1 MRTADT
7 GAVMHHLMG
16 QHSPVRAKTHH
27 CLSSDLG
34 ACTQSCTRNVFQL
47 KEDGWEFLFSP
58 QLSPNRKILITCF
71 QGWNLKA
78 LKGNP
83 KNRFIFFFSL
93 LVKSSFQKCVRIRHF
108 PWKFSLRR
116 ESQEHFWSFKQ
127 NIFLPALTTA
137 LLRIPPRVSVTFI
150 LCMQDR
156 FYSNTGWIGPQLKKG
171 YWKFINPKFPFFFF
185 FPSSPTGIGKWQLP
199 VGVCK
204 NRPICLLCILLMQ
217 MHWQ

>member
-83 KNRFIFFFSL
+83 KNRFFFFLPTSEKL
-93 LVKSSFQKCVRIRHF
+93 LSKVCQDQTFPMEIFIEEGKSGA
-108 PWKFSLRR
+108 
-116 ESQEHFWSFKQ
+116 
-127 NIFLPALTTA
+127 FLKL
-137 LLRIPPRVSVTFI
+137 
-150 LCMQDR
+150 
-156 FYSNTGWIGPQLKKG
+156 
-171 YWKFINPKFPFFFF
+171 
-185 FPSSPTGIGKWQLP
+185 
-199 VGVCK
+199 
-204 NRPICLLCILLMQ
+204 
-217 MHWQ
+217 